1 MILEQQVEQYI
12 TEHEDEAYEL
22 LKTLAKI
29 PAPSGREEK
38 RMEFCRDFLVQCG
51 AQGVYTDSAFN
62 VVYPVGVTEENPVV
76 VVMAHMDVVFPDM
89 TELPMKEEEGRLYC
103 PGVGDDTANLTA
115 LLMCAKYIAEKHSV
129 PCGCGLLLVCNSCEE
144 GLGNLK
150 GSRKICEDYKGR
162 IRQFISLDGTM
173 NGIVNRAVGSRRF
186 EVIMKAQGG
195 HSYARFGN
203 TNAIALLANVIA
215 DIYQISVP
223 PYGKTTYNVGTI
235 AGGTSVNTIAQ
246 EAHMLCE
253 YRSDD
258 IRGMQVMQEKFE
270 KIFDAHRAAG
280 EELEV
285 VLVGERPCG
294 NGVDEKQQEA
304 LTEKACQILEAVT
317 GKTANTC
324 SGSTDCNI
332 PLSLGV
338 PSVCYGTYY
347 GDGAHTREE
356 YVWKDSLK
364 MGYRVA
370 FATVLGC
377 LAADDAAQ

>member
-1 MILEQQVEQYI
+1 MILELEQQVEQYI
-12 TEHEDEAYEL
+12 REHEEEAYEL

-29 PAPSGREEK
+29 PAPSGKEEK

-51 AQGVYTDSAFN
+51 AEGVYTDSALN
-62 VVYPVGVTEENPVV
+62 VVYPVGVTQEKPIA

-89 TELPMKEEEGRLYC
+89 TELPMKEEDGKLCC

-115 LLMCAKYIAEKHSV
+115 LLMCAKYIAKNHLVSKDW
-129 PCGCGLLLVCNSCEE
+129 GLLLVCNSCEE

-150 GSRKICEDYKGR
+150 GSRKICEDYEGR
-162 IRQFISLDGTM
+162 IKQFISLDGTM

-186 EVIMKAQGG
+186 EVVMKAQGG

-203 TNAIALLANVIA
+203 TNAIALLASVIS
-215 DIYQISVP
+215 DIYKISVP

-246 EAHMLCE
+246 EARMLCE

-258 IRGMQVMQEKFE
+258 IRGMQAMEEEFE
-270 KIFDAHRAAG
+270 RIFEAHRAAG
-280 EELEV
+280 EEFEV
-285 VLVGERPCG
+285 ILVGERPCG
-294 NGVDEKQQEA
+294 NGVDEEQQEA
-304 LTEKACQILEAVT
+304 LRAQACRLLETVT
-317 GKTANTC
+317 GRRIGAH

-332 PLSLGV
+332 PLSLGI

-370 FATVLGC
+370 FATILKYM
-377 LAADDAAQ
+377 A

>member
-12 TEHEDEAYEL
+12 REHEEEAYEL

-29 PAPSGREEK
+29 PAPSGKEEK

-51 AQGVYTDSAFN
+51 AEGVYTDSALN
-62 VVYPVGVTEENPVV
+62 VVYPVGVTKEKPIA

-89 TELPMKEEEGRLYC
+89 TELPMKEEDGKLYC

-115 LLMCAKYIAEKHSV
+115 LLLCAKYIAKNHLVSQDW
-129 PCGCGLLLVCNSCEE
+129 GLLLVCNSCEE

-150 GSRKICEDYKGR
+150 GSRKICEDYEGR
-162 IRQFISLDGTM
+162 IKQFISLDGTM

-186 EVIMKAQGG
+186 EVVMKAQGG

-203 TNAIALLANVIA
+203 TNAIALLAGVIS
-215 DIYQISVP
+215 DIYKITVP

-258 IRGMQVMQEKFE
+258 IRGMQAMEEEFE
-270 KIFDAHRAAG
+270 RIFEAHRAAG

-285 VLVGERPCG
+285 ILVGERPCG
-294 NGVDEKQQEA
+294 NGVDEEKQEA
-304 LTEKACQILEAVT
+304 LSVQACQLLEAVT
-317 GKTANTC
+317 GKQMGAH

-332 PLSLGV
+332 PLSLGI

-370 FATVLGC
+370 FATILKYM
-377 LAADDAAQ
+377 A